1 MNFIP
6 QKGVH
11 KETSPLLWTL
21 AVINLS
27 LITLCIRRCALYY
40 LIRVKMVHR
49 IIVLL
54 VLVAITWQ
62 INFDK
67 TIIAVHFPHYKILL
81 SLGDC
86 KNRVLYS
93 EQQIWP
99 TVKLNRVLDIYYK
112 SNDSSLVSRVEI
124 HLIVNNTEFIA
135 LAYNDVGSREFSAN
149 ILLPIHSCATF
160 YNLNIFTC
168 TPSKQKHKDVSNEEL
183 DTLEDIES
191 LSKMPFYVKKKPE
204 ALPRKTK
211 I

>member
-1 MNFIP
+1 
-6 QKGVH
+6 
-11 KETSPLLWTL
+11 
-21 AVINLS
+21 
-27 LITLCIRRCALYY
+27 
-40 LIRVKMVHR
+40 MVHR
-49 IIVLL
+49 TIVLL
-54 VLVAITWQ
+54 VLVTITWQ

-93 EQQIWP
+93 EQQIWA

-124 HLIVNNTEFIA
+124 RLIVNNTECLA
-135 LAYNDVGSREFSAN
+135 EAYNDVGSEEFSAN
-149 ILLPIHSCATF
+149 ILFPIHGSATF
-160 YNLNIFTC
+160 YNLEIFTC
-168 TPSKQKHKDVSNEEL
+168 TSIQKYKDVNDEGL

-204 ALPRKTK
+204 ALSRKKK

>member
-1 MNFIP
+1 
-6 QKGVH
+6 
-11 KETSPLLWTL
+11 
-21 AVINLS
+21 
-27 LITLCIRRCALYY
+27 
-40 LIRVKMVHR
+40 MVHR
-49 IIVLL
+49 TIVLL
-54 VLVAITWQ
+54 VLVTITWQ

-93 EQQIWP
+93 EQQIWA
-99 TVKLNRVLDIYYK
+99 TVKLNRVLDIYYQ

-135 LAYNDVGSREFSAN
+135 LAYNDIGSKEFSAN
-149 ILLPIHSCATF
+149 ILFPIHGSATF
-160 YNLNIFTC
+160 YKLDIFTC
-168 TPSKQKHKDVSNEEL
+168 TPPSIQKYEDVSDEEL
-183 DTLEDIES
+183 DTLEDIDS

-204 ALPRKTK
+204 ALSRKTK